1 MATFKIRGQE
11 FDKLVFIH
19 LTKTAGGT
27 LKDAVATEPSFSPLF
42 VYNHYDWQQYDR
54 NKHNVIY
61 GHPDAWLYG
70 NIGKSLDNSGDRFA
84 YITFLRHPITRTISH
99 FYHLVNVDK
108 GHVGER
114 LRSYKDIN
122 AFFASGDYHWEF
134 NNYYCKVFSTH
145 PKLRDNEDFERR
157 TEEAR
162 VNLQENLSFI
172 GFQEYM
178 GLSLLTLNSLLDV
191 DLKIGAAVNIGD
203 YSYQDITKETLKKI
217 VLLNEHDLKLYKLA
231 HRIYLGNEFLKS
243 NGVF

>member
-1 MATFKIRGQE
+1 MARFNIRGQA

-27 LKDAVATEPSFSPLF
+27 LKEVVKGEPSFSPLF
-42 VYNHYDWQQYDR
+42 VYNQADWQQYDR

-61 GHPDAWLYG
+61 GHPDTWLYG

-99 FYHLVNVDK
+99 FYHLVNVEQ
-108 GHVGER
+108 GAVGER

-122 AFFASGDYHWEF
+122 EFFAKDYHWEF
-134 NNYYCKVFSTH
+134 DNYYCKIFSTH
-145 PKLRDNEDFERR
+145 PSLRHNEDFERR
-157 TEEAR
+157 VEEAR
-162 VNLQENLSFI
+162 DNIQNKLSFV

-178 GLSLLTLNSLLDV
+178 GLSLLTLNSMLSIN
-191 DLKIGAAVNIGD
+191 LKINENVNLGS
-203 YSYQDITKETLKKI
+203 YSYQGISKETLRNI
-217 VLLNEHDLKLYKLA
+217 VLLNEHDLKLYRMA
-231 HRIYLGNEFLKS
+231 HRYLSNEFLKS